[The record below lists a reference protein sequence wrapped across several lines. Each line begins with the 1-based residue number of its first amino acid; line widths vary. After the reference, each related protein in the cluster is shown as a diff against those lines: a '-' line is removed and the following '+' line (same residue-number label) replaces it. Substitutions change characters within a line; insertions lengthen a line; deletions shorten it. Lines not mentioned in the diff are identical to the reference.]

1 MRPVYSVAPV
11 MHVVRSRDNPSII
24 QVGGAY
30 NDLDATRPASR
41 PQPWQHD
48 LGQVAEYGWVASP
61 VKAGLR
67 PPPSAANAQGA
78 VYLWK

>member
-30 NDLDATRPASR
+30 NDLDATITA
-41 PQPWQHD
+41 PQAD
-48 LGQVAEYGWVASP
+48 LNLG
-61 VKAGLR
+61 
-67 PPPSAANAQGA
+67 NTT
-78 VYLWK
+78 